1 MFIGVY
7 STQRKAEVG
16 RAVGFSMKYSSLF
29 SPSLTGFD
37 AGFYKR
43 SQPGQ

>member
-7 STQRKAEVG
+7 STQKKAEVNK
-16 RAVGFSMKYSSLF
+16 AVGLSMKYSSLF
-29 SPSLTGFD
+29 SPSLAGFD
-37 AGFYKR
+37 AGFYKC